1 MEKTMKTFFRPLL
14 LAVLL
19 ALVLISFACG
29 GKDAPVAD
37 SHEAGHKPE
46 AVPSIIL
53 TPDAWAAGD
62 IRTVK
67 AANLVF
73 RRQVTAPGGLEFNA
87 RRLAH
92 LTARTPG
99 RIERVMAVSGDR
111 VGAGQVLAEV
121 YSSAYMSL
129 QAEYL
134 QAMERSQRLAG
145 DPAEA
150 PVARAILD
158 SARQRLLLVGATAA
172 QVDDLAAVRVPRP
185 LLAVRAP
192 FAGTVIE
199 ANILAGDHVEL
210 GANLFRLADP
220 SVLWASLQIR
230 EEDMAALTAG
240 AGAELR
246 TQAYPGE
253 VFRGRLLLVGDVL
266 DEKTRTVTGRVEIA
280 NPAARLKA
288 GMFVE
293 AVLESGAARTTLAVP
308 EAAVQDD
315 EGRSIVFVLTGKRSF
330 SRREIETGERLGGQ
344 VEVLKGLTA
353 GETVAT
359 SGSFLLKSEM
369 RKGSMEDEHG
379 HS

>member
-1 MEKTMKTFFRPLL
+1 VKKPSRSISRSLL
-14 LAVLL
+14 LVL
-19 ALVLISFACG
+19 VFSACACRG
-29 GKDAPVAD
+29 QKAADAGRGDA
-37 SHEAGHKPE
+37 EQGPE
-46 AVPSIIL
+46 AEASITL
-53 TPDAWAAGD
+53 TASAWAAGD
-62 IRTVK
+62 IRTAK

-92 LTARTPG
+92 LTARTAG
-99 RIERVMAVSGDR
+99 RIERVMAVYGDR

-121 YSSAYMSL
+121 YSSDYMSL

-134 QAMERSQRLAG
+134 QAMERAQRLAV

-150 PVARAILD
+150 PAARAILD
-158 SARQRLLLVGATAA
+158 SARQRLLLVGATAVE
-172 QVDDLAAVRVPRP
+172 VDSLGPARVPRP

-230 EEDMAALTAG
+230 EEDMASLKAG
-240 AGAELR
+240 AVAELR

-253 VFRGRLLLVGDVL
+253 VFRGQLLLVGDVL
-266 DEKTRTVTGRVEIA
+266 DEKTRTVIGRVEVA
-280 NPAARLKA
+280 NPAGRLKA

-293 AVLESGAARTTLAVP
+293 AALEGGAGRMVLAVP

-315 EGRSIVFVLTGKRSF
+315 NGKSIVFVLTGERRF
-330 SRREIETGERLGGQ
+330 SRREIEAGERLGGQ
-344 VEVLKGLTA
+344 VEVLKGLAA
-353 GETVAT
+353 GEAVAT

-369 RKGSMEDEHG
+369 REESMGDGHG

>member
-1 MEKTMKTFFRPLL
+1 MRNPSRSISRALL
-14 LAVLL
+14 F
-19 ALVLISFACG
+19 ALVVIACSCRGQKAVDAG
-29 GKDAPVAD
+29 GGEAEHD
-37 SHEAGHKPE
+37 HEA
-46 AVPSIIL
+46 AASITL
-53 TPDAWAAGD
+53 TASAWAAGD

-92 LTARTPG
+92 LTARTSG

-121 YSSAYMSL
+121 YSSDYMSL

-134 QAMERSQRLAG
+134 QAMERSQRLAL

-150 PVARAILD
+150 PAARAILD
-158 SARQRLLLVGATAA
+158 SARQRLLLVGATAVE
-172 QVDDLAAVRVPRP
+172 VDSLGPTRVPRP

-230 EEDMAALTAG
+230 EEDMASLRAG
-240 AGAELR
+240 AVAELR
-246 TQAYPGE
+246 TQAYSGE
-253 VFRGRLLLVGDVL
+253 VFRGQLLLVGDVL
-266 DEKTRTVTGRVEIA
+266 DERTRTVTGRVEVA
-280 NPAARLKA
+280 NPAGRLKA

-293 AVLESGAARTTLAVP
+293 AALEGCGDRTALAVP

-315 EGRSIVFVLTGKRSF
+315 NGKSIVFVLTGERRF
-330 SRREIETGERLGGQ
+330 ARREIETGERLGGQ

-369 RKGSMEDEHG
+369 RKGSLED
-379 HS
+379 